1 MNIRIDLQYYFQY
14 PNQTTVY
21 FVSKVKIVG
30 DWDLKSTYNLDYTQ
44 KYLTLIDGK
53 AINLYGDDIGNIHYG
68 YVGKTIFP
76 AEVLRAAGGLVQI
89 LGGEW

>member
-44 KYLTLIDGK
+44 KYLTLIDGNV
-53 AINLYGDDIGNIHYG
+53 INLYGDDIGNIHYG
-68 YVGKTIFP
+68 YVGKTIFL
-76 AEVLRAAGGLVQI
+76 AEVLRATGYLVQI